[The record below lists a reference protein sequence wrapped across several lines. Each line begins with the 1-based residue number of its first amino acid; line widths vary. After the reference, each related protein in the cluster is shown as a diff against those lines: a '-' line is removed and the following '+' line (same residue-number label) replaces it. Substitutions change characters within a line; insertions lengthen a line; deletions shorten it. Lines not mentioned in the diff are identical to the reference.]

1 VLPKNWILLT
11 IVSLVSLMLVFQQQG
26 LLACLLMICLSA
38 WFVFQNDRS
47 SASLNSDSVHVI
59 ENELAAKD
67 FKSKLKILM
76 SEISPTLDETQQ
88 SIQDIYSTQEDAV
101 MTLTQAFIELQG
113 CIDQQSANIGS
124 LVRVDTSDEN
134 PRTRE
139 LYSDSMRAFAHSTED
154 TLDQFI
160 KSTVEMSTYSMELLE
175 SVNEIHSE
183 VPRVL
188 KTLQDMDGI
197 SSQTNLLALNAAI
210 EAARAGEHGR
220 GFAVV
225 ADEVRTL
232 STRSAQFSD
241 AVQKQLNSISDR
253 ITALTAQVGKLAS
266 YDVSYVIE
274 AKKDIHLALNSIIYK
289 AETDVNITN
298 GLDQLSHQ
306 LEDALSRAIRG
317 LQFGD
322 INGQHLLFTKAT
334 LGFITDHLKAIDEN
348 NIDHLISE
356 ITDYLQTVRDRRH
369 NAHNPVSASSMDSGD
384 IDLF

>member
-47 SASLNSDSVHVI
+47 FASANHNSLDVI
-59 ENELAAKD
+59 DDELAAND
-67 FKSKLKILM
+67 FKSKIHTLIH
-76 SEISPTLDETQQ
+76 EVAPTLDETQQ

-101 MTLTQAFIELQG
+101 MNLSTAFIELQG
-113 CIDQQSANIGS
+113 FIDQQSTNISSLIRIESNIGETES
-124 LVRVDTSDEN
+124 GG
-134 PRTRE
+134 
-139 LYSDSMRAFAHSTED
+139 LYSDSMRAFAHSTES
-154 TLDQFI
+154 TLDKFI
-160 KSTVEMSTYSMELLE
+160 KSTVEMSTYSLELLE
-175 SVNEIHSE
+175 SVNEIHAD
-183 VPRVL
+183 VPEVL
-188 KTLQDMDGI
+188 KTLQDIDGI

-225 ADEVRTL
+225 ADEVRKL

-241 AVQKQLNSISDR
+241 VVQTQLKSISER
-253 ITALTAQVGKLAS
+253 ISALTAQVGKLAS

-274 AKKDIHLALNSIIYK
+274 AKKEIRLALEKIIDK
-289 AETDVNITN
+289 AESDANITQ
-298 GLDQLSHQ
+298 GLDQLSQQ

-322 INGQHLLFTKAT
+322 INGQHLLYAKET
-334 LGFITDHLKAIDEN
+334 LGFVNQVLKSIDDEN
-348 NIDHLISE
+348 IDRLIAE
-356 ITDYLQTVRDRRH
+356 ITHHIEASREKRTH
-369 NAHNPVSASSMDSGD
+369 SHNPVSASSMDSGE
-384 IDLF
+384 IELF